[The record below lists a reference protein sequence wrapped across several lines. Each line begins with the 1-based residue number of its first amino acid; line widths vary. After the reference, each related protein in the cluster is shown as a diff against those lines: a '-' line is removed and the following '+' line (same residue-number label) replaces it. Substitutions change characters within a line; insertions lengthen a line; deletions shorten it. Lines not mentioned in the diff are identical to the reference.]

1 MPVVREEDSKRY
13 CSFYKW
19 GLVPFWAK
27 EIKIGYKMI
36 NARMETIDQKPAYKN
51 AFLKRRCLIPAD
63 GFYEWKEIDGRKQPY
78 RFTLPGNSLF
88 AFPGIWE
95 TWTSPDNNVVYS
107 CSIITTAANEYIQH
121 IHDRMPVILSSASDH
136 STWLL
141 SDNPAVLKDLLQP
154 YKGEIIAFEVS
165 QLVNSAK
172 IDNPSLIEKI

>member
-1 MPVVREEDSKRY
+1 
-13 CSFYKW
+13 
-19 GLVPFWAK
+19 
-27 EIKIGYKMI
+27 MI